1 LGNRQGGNNLATA
14 GGNPGRARDAFRRTS
29 LACLALSALLWLP
42 AAGAESE
49 DARFADGLRQR
60 RLFSLAESFCRDRL
74 ADDRLGDADRADLVI
89 QLMRC
94 YAAQAVQAS
103 PADREPLWQAARQA
117 AADFE
122 RDHAASPRQI
132 LVRVQ
137 DALTVAA
144 RGELLRLEAELLPD
158 SGRSLDDA
166 KSAFREA
173 GRLLEQRDE
182 ELTLEIPQ
190 RHRQSPRA
198 EDLSADELT
207 NLQHHVRYQRSRV
220 QLGLAL
226 CYPPDS
232 DDRIAM
238 LAQAVDA
245 LRQPLTQLAAGD
257 PLADRLRTQLAGCYR
272 LLGNFAAAEQTLREV
287 RPSAGQADAVLEVR
301 AEAARLEL
309 ARGRP
314 RQALDMLG
322 QGREVGGRVSP
333 ELDFAHLET
342 YLALWRDAHER
353 GDASEAENWQIKAV
367 AMVKLVEQTHGPAWG
382 RRSDLLLVHSIGGV
396 RGGADLEVLVRT
408 GDNLYRKGQADEA
421 IATYEKAATAAAAAG
436 QIGPSFQLR
445 YKAAL
450 VDQNRQRYGRASEK
464 LRALGG
470 DLRTE
475 PKAAEAHLLAAWNAA
490 QEARQNEAALDA
502 YEKILSEHLAYWPR
516 GDTADTARLWLGR
529 LRELQQQWAD
539 AAEAYQGIDGESEQA
554 GEALPAA
561 VRCWEK
567 QLNDLRAAKKS
578 TESTALAAAGRLAA
592 RVERL
597 VADASQP
604 WTGQDRLCAEWA
616 ARFLVKYASRGG
628 PQAESLLVAALSGQP
643 PPEPAWRA
651 TAQSLLVLAL
661 AAQDGKQ
668 AEAERVL
675 RQLGSLPAADVAE
688 VIANL
693 SALAESASS
702 AGQREIAALRLAA
715 LEVLGG
721 RKSQLDAAVQSR
733 LERWHAESL
742 ALAGRHADAVEAYGT
757 LAARHPDDA
766 RLQAAYAELLLS
778 DDDPKSWTMALDH
791 WRRIAARARP
801 QTELWYRAKFS
812 TALALKQLGKK
823 PEAAGRIRYLQAATP
838 AVEATPWG
846 RKFADLLRDCQ

>member
-1 LGNRQGGNNLATA
+1 MGNRQGRNNLATA
-14 GGNPGRARDAFRRTS
+14 SGNPGGACDAFRRWS
-29 LACLALSALLWLP
+29 LMCLALSVLLWLP

-49 DARFADGLRQR
+49 DARLADGLRQR
-60 RLFSLAESFCRDRL
+60 RLFPLGEAFCRDRL
-74 ADDRLGDADRADLVI
+74 ADAALGDADRVDLVI
-89 QLMRC
+89 QLQRC
-94 YAAQAVQAS
+94 YAAHAAQAG

-122 RDHAASPRQI
+122 RDRAASPRQI

-173 GRLLEQRDE
+173 SRLLEQRDE
-182 ELTLEIPQ
+182 ELTREIPQ
-190 RHRQSPRA
+190 RHRQSPRG
-198 EDLSADELT
+198 EDLSAEELT

-226 CYPPDS
+226 CYEPES

-238 LAQAVDA
+238 LTQAVDA
-245 LRQPLTQLAAGD
+245 LQQPLTQLGAGD
-257 PLADRLRTQLAGCYR
+257 PLADRLRIQLAGCYR
-272 LLGNFAAAEQTLREV
+272 LLGNFASAGQTLREV
-287 RPSAGQADAVLEVR
+287 QPSAGQADLALEAR
-301 AEAARLEL
+301 AETARLEL
-309 ARGRP
+309 ARGQP
-314 RQALDMLG
+314 QQALDVLG
-322 QGREVGGRVSP
+322 QGREIGGRVSP

-342 YLALWRDAHER
+342 YLALWRAAHER
-353 GDASEAENWQIKAV
+353 GDSSQAENWQTKAV
-367 AMVKLVEQTHGPAWG
+367 AMVTLIEQAHGPAWG

-408 GDNLYRKGQADEA
+408 GDNLYRKGQADQA
-421 IATYEKAATAAAAAG
+421 IATYDKAATVAAAAG
-436 QIGPSFQLR
+436 QAGQAFQLR

-450 VDQNRQRYGRASEK
+450 VDQNRQRYGRASER

-470 DLRTE
+470 DLRAE

-490 QEARQNEAALDA
+490 QETRQNEAALSA
-502 YEKILSEHLAYWPR
+502 YEEILNEHLAFWPQ
-516 GDTADTARLWLGR
+516 GTTSDTARLWLGR
-529 LRELQQQWAD
+529 LRERQQQWAA
-539 AAEAYQGIDGESEQA
+539 AAEAYRGIGRESEQA

-561 VRCWEK
+561 VRCWEN
-567 QLNDLRAAKKS
+567 QLNGLRAAKKS
-578 TESTALAAAGRLAA
+578 TESTALAVAGWLAA

-597 VADASQP
+597 VADASLP
-604 WTGQDRLCAEWA
+604 WTHQDRFCAEWA
-616 ARFLVKYASRGG
+616 ARFLVQYASRGG
-628 PQAESLLVAALSGQP
+628 PQAEPLLAAALGGKP

-661 AAQDGKQ
+661 AAQEGKQ

-675 RQLGSLPAADVAE
+675 RQLGGLPPEEIAE

-693 SALAESASS
+693 SAFAQSASS
-702 AGQREIAALRLAA
+702 AGQREIASLRLAA
-715 LEVLGG
+715 FEVLGS
-721 RKSQLDAAVQSR
+721 RQSQLDASVQTR
-733 LERWHAESL
+733 LERWRAESL
-742 ALAGRHADAVEAYGT
+742 AVAGRQADAAEAYRI
-757 LAARHPDDA
+757 LANRDPNDA
-766 RLQAAYAELLLS
+766 QLQAAYAGLLLS

-801 QTELWYRAKFS
+801 QSELWYQAKFS
-812 TALALKQLGKK
+812 TALALKQLGQKQ
-823 PEAAGRIRYLQAATP
+823 EAANRIRYLQAATP
-838 AVEATPWG
+838 AVETTPWG
-846 RKFADLLRDCQ
+846 RKFADLLRACQ